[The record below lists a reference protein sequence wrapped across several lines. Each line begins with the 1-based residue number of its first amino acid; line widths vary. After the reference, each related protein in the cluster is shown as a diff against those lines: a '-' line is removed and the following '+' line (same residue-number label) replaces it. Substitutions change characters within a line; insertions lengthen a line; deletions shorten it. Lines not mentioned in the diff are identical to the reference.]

1 MVIYCAFANTLEVHQ
16 LFIDFKTAYDSVRTE
31 FLCNIVIQFGIPKK
45 LVRIIKM
52 CLNET
57 FSRVWVDKHL
67 SDTFPVRIGLKLG
80 DALSPLLFNF
90 AV

>member
-1 MVIYCAFANTLEVHQ
+1 MRIR
-16 LFIDFKTAYDSVRTE
+16 FKNIRYSVRAE
-31 FLCNIVIQFGIPKK
+31 VLCNIVIQFGIPMK

-57 FSRVWVDKHL
+57 YSRVWVDKHL

-80 DALSPLLFNF
+80 DALSPLPFNF